1 MKLIKELWHYREM
14 IISLVKRDL
23 KGRYKGSVMGFLW
36 TMINPLLQL
45 AVYTFVFSVIMPSGV
60 ERFYLFLFVA
70 LVPWLFFSTC
80 LSTGT
85 TVIFAQQEMVKKI
98 YFPRQILPISFT
110 ISQFVNMLLSFV
122 VIFIVLIFSRIK
134 FNFKALACLPII
146 MLVQF
151 ILCLGITFVVS
162 ALTVY
167 LRDLE
172 YILSIIS
179 MAWMYLTPILYPI
192 ENVPEAYRGICY
204 INPMTSIIVAYR
216 DILYSSKVPEM
227 GTLVIAVFMG
237 ILLLAIGLVSFEHL
251 QRHFAEEL

>member
-23 KGRYKGSVMGFLW
+23 KGRYKGSAMGFLW

-122 VIFIVLIFSRIK
+122 VIFIVLIFSGIK

-146 MLVQF
+146 MLIQF

-216 DILYSSKVPEM
+216 DLLYSSKVPEM

>member
-122 VIFIVLIFSRIK
+122 VIFIVLIFSGIK

-227 GTLVIAVFMG
+227 GKLVIAVFMG

>member
-23 KGRYKGSVMGFLW
+23 KGRYKGSAMGFLW

-70 LVPWLFFSTC
+70 LVPWLFSSTC

-122 VIFIVLIFSRIK
+122 VIFIVLIFSGIK

-146 MLVQF
+146 MLIQF

>member
-23 KGRYKGSVMGFLW
+23 KGRYKGSAMGFLW

-60 ERFYLFLFVA
+60 ERFYLFLSVA

-80 LSTGT
+80 LSTCT

-122 VIFIVLIFSRIK
+122 VIFIVLIFSGIK

-146 MLVQF
+146 MLIQF

>member
-1 MKLIKELWHYREM
+1 
-14 IISLVKRDL
+14 
-23 KGRYKGSVMGFLW
+23 
-36 TMINPLLQL
+36 
-45 AVYTFVFSVIMPSGV
+45 
-60 ERFYLFLFVA
+60 
-70 LVPWLFFSTC
+70 
-80 LSTGT
+80 
-85 TVIFAQQEMVKKI
+85 
-98 YFPRQILPISFT
+98 
-110 ISQFVNMLLSFV
+110 MLLSFV
-122 VIFIVLIFSRIK
+122 VIFIVLIFSGIK

>member
-23 KGRYKGSVMGFLW
+23 KGRYKGSAMGFLW

-122 VIFIVLIFSRIK
+122 VIFIVLIFSGIK

-146 MLVQF
+146 MLIQF

-204 INPMTSIIVAYR
+204 INPMTSIIVEYR

>member
-23 KGRYKGSVMGFLW
+23 KGRYKGSAMGFLW

-122 VIFIVLIFSRIK
+122 VIFIVLIFSGIK

-146 MLVQF
+146 MLIQF

-179 MAWMYLTPILYPI
+179 MAWMYLTTILYPI
-192 ENVPEAYRGICY
+192 ENVPEAYIGICY

>member
-1 MKLIKELWHYREM
+1 MKLIKELWNYREM

-60 ERFYLFLFVA
+60 DRFYLFLFVA

-122 VIFIVLIFSRIK
+122 VIFIVLIFSGIK

-227 GTLVIAVFMG
+227 GTLMIAVFMG
-237 ILLLAIGLVSFEHL
+237 ILLLVIGLVSFERL

>member
-23 KGRYKGSVMGFLW
+23 KGRYKGSAMGFLW

-85 TVIFAQQEMVKKI
+85 TVIFAQQEMVK
-98 YFPRQILPISFT
+98 ILPISFT

-122 VIFIVLIFSRIK
+122 VIFIVLIFSGIK

-146 MLVQF
+146 MLIQF

>member
-23 KGRYKGSVMGFLW
+23 KGRYKGSAMGFLW

-122 VIFIVLIFSRIK
+122 VIFIVLIFSGIK

-146 MLVQF
+146 MLIQF

>member
-122 VIFIVLIFSRIK
+122 VIFIVLIFSGIK

>member
-23 KGRYKGSVMGFLW
+23 KGRYKGSAMGFLW

-110 ISQFVNMLLSFV
+110 KSQFVKMLLSFV
-122 VIFIVLIFSRIK
+122 VIFIVLIFSGLK

-146 MLVQF
+146 MLIQF

>member
-1 MKLIKELWHYREM
+1 MKLIKELWNYREM

-122 VIFIVLIFSRIK
+122 VIFMVLIFSGIK

>member
-23 KGRYKGSVMGFLW
+23 KGRYKGSAMGFLW

-122 VIFIVLIFSRIK
+122 VIFIVLIFSGIK

-146 MLVQF
+146 MLIQF

-227 GTLVIAVFMG
+227 GTLVIAIFMG

>member
-1 MKLIKELWHYREM
+1 MDNDQSITAA
-14 IISLVKRDL
+14 
-23 KGRYKGSVMGFLW
+23 GRVYFCIFGYYAKWCRALLSVPVCG
-36 TMINPLLQL
+36 
-45 AVYTFVFSVIMPSGV
+45 
-60 ERFYLFLFVA
+60 
-70 LVPWLFFSTC
+70 
-80 LSTGT
+80 TGP

-98 YFPRQILPISFT
+98 YFPRQILPTSFT

-122 VIFIVLIFSRIK
+122 VIFIVLIFSGIK
-134 FNFKALACLPII
+134 FNFKALACLPVI

>member
-85 TVIFAQQEMVKKI
+85 TVIFAQQDGKKDLFPKADIANIFYYKPVRKYVVKLCSHI
-98 YFPRQILPISFT
+98 YCTDFQW
-110 ISQFVNMLLSFV
+110 N
-122 VIFIVLIFSRIK
+122 
-134 FNFKALACLPII
+134 
-146 MLVQF
+146 
-151 ILCLGITFVVS
+151 
-162 ALTVY
+162 
-167 LRDLE
+167 
-172 YILSIIS
+172 
-179 MAWMYLTPILYPI
+179 
-192 ENVPEAYRGICY
+192 
-204 INPMTSIIVAYR
+204 
-216 DILYSSKVPEM
+216 
-227 GTLVIAVFMG
+227 
-237 ILLLAIGLVSFEHL
+237 
-251 QRHFAEEL
+251 

>member
-23 KGRYKGSVMGFLW
+23 KGRYKGSAMGFLW
-36 TMINPLLQL
+36 TMINPLLQR

-122 VIFIVLIFSRIK
+122 VIFIVLIFSGIK

-146 MLVQF
+146 MLIQF